1 MALELRGSLVTSIL
15 SEIIPCPFLEKRILL
30 PRVCWGLG
38 TMPGSSSG
46 KLATGPRFGR
56 HPFVLVLSRCW
67 EAAVLLHSKS
77 KPPEMTSAM
86 TSSCS
91 FYSTGHSD
99 FSDHCVCGSVNISLP
114 SLNQR
119 GGRAYLRLQTGDP
132 AVSLTVCFKCIQTGF
147 SIDT

>member
-1 MALELRGSLVTSIL
+1 MTSIL
-15 SEIIPCPFLEKRILL
+15 SEIIPCPFLEKQILL
-30 PRVCWGLG
+30 PRVCCGLG
-38 TMPGSSSG
+38 TTPGSSSG
-46 KLATGPRFGR
+46 KLTTGARFGR

-99 FSDHCVCGSVNISLP
+99 FSNHCVCGSVNISLP

-119 GGRAYLRLQTGDP
+119 GGRAYLRLRTGDP